1 MRRFLIYVCWYERK
15 HCRSSQIFVFL
26 KQVRKL
32 TVKDIV
38 NECQITRQTFY
49 YHFEDI
55 PALFRWIL
63 KQDEKQ
69 MLHSIFSM
77 DNTEK
82 ILKYFFQLAIH
93 ITPDVKVPILSY
105 PAEKGQLR
113 PFPAF
118 RRGWA
123 RAKPEN
129 EPFSLALFF
138 HNLFDTTLSII

>member
-1 MRRFLIYVCWYERK
+1 
-15 HCRSSQIFVFL
+15 
-26 KQVRKL
+26 
-32 TVKDIV
+32 
-38 NECQITRQTFY
+38 
-49 YHFEDI
+49 
-55 PALFRWIL
+55 
-63 KQDEKQ
+63 
-69 MLHSIFSM
+69 MLHAIFSM

-93 ITPDVKVPILSY
+93 ITPDVKIPILSY

-113 PFPAF
+113 PFHAF

-138 HNLFDTTLSII
+138 HNLLDTTNIFQDFIL

>member
-1 MRRFLIYVCWYERK
+1 MIIVRIV
-15 HCRSSQIFVFL
+15 QFV
-26 KQVRKL
+26 K
-32 TVKDIV
+32 IV
-38 NECQITRQTFY
+38 QLVQLDY
-49 YHFEDI
+49 YGYIKFFGVFVGTWVG
-55 PALFRWIL
+55 AFT
-63 KQDEKQ
+63 
-69 MLHSIFSM
+69 MLHAIFSM

-105 PAEKGQLR
+105 PAEKWQLR